1 MIEAG
6 ETTLLTDPAGIDEA
20 IAKASSALGRRQMPD
35 GHWVFELEADA
46 TIPAEYVLL
55 EHFTDRIDHALQQRI
70 GRYLRRIQGRHGG
83 WPLYHG
89 GKFDLSA
96 PVKAYFALKAIGDDV
111 DLPHMRRAR
120 AAVLAAGGAE
130 RANVF
135 TRFQLALFGQVP
147 WRAIPV
153 MPVEIMLL
161 PRTFFFN
168 MWRVSYWSR
177 TVLAPMI
184 VLSAL
189 RPRAI
194 NRSGIRID
202 ELFRRDPATVRDWI
216 RGPYRSWWG
225 YVFKSL
231 DVVLRPCERL
241 VPGRLRRAAI
251 ARTIAV
257 IAERLNGAAGLGA
270 R

>member
-1 MIEAG
+1 MSEIG
-6 ETTLLTDPAGIDEA
+6 ELSTGDATISIDDA
-20 IAKASSALGRRQMPD
+20 ITRAASALGRRQMPD

-46 TIPAEYVLL
+46 TIPAEYILL
-55 EHFTDRIDHALQQRI
+55 EHFTDRIDPALEARI
-70 GRYLRRIQGRHGG
+70 GRYLRRIQGPHGG

-89 GKFDLSA
+89 GKFALSSS
-96 PVKAYFALKAIGDDV
+96 VKAYFALKAIGDDT
-111 DLPHMRRAR
+111 DAAHMRRAR
-120 AAVLAAGGAE
+120 AAILAAGGAE

-194 NRSGIRID
+194 NPPGIDIN
-202 ELFRRDPATVRDWI
+202 ELFRREPSRIRDWI

-225 YVFKSL
+225 YVFKAL
-231 DVVLRPCERL
+231 DVALRPAERL
-241 VPGRLRRAAI
+241 VPAAIRRRAI
-251 ARTIAV
+251 DRTLAFID
-257 IAERLNGAAGLGA
+257 
-270 R
+270 